1 MKKIL
6 NFINGEYVES
16 VSGEWLDNTNP
27 ATGEVYSQVT
37 NSNDKDVLNA
47 IKAAKG
53 AQENW
58 TRTSVEKRVEIIR
71 KMATLIKEREEELA
85 LMETI
90 DNGKPISVSS
100 SVDIP
105 RASRNFEFFA
115 DVMTQYSTDSYNEHG
130 VLNYVKRYPLGIVT
144 CISPWNLPM
153 YLFTWK
159 IAPALITGNCVLAKP
174 SEVTPMTASILGEI
188 ANKAGMPA
196 GVLNIIHGEGHRVG
210 DELVTNPAVKA
221 VSFTGST
228 ATGKVISKLAGE
240 HLKKCSL
247 EMGGKNPNIIF
258 DDCDYNK
265 ALSTSVAAAFANQG
279 QICLCGSRIFVEKS
293 IYEKFKNDFV
303 EKAKSLASK
312 QGDPQDPKTRQG
324 ALVSEAHF
332 NKVMSCI
339 QQAVDEGGKILCG
352 GERHGDKGF
361 FVQPT
366 VIEGL
371 SHECVTN
378 QEEIFG
384 PVGVLIPFETEEEAI
399 IMANSTKYGLGA
411 SLWTEN
417 VNKAHRVADKIDSG
431 IVWINTW
438 MLRDLRI
445 PFGGMKESG
454 MGREGGT
461 YSLNFF
467 TEPKNICLKFNGD
480 L

>member
-6 NFINGEYVES
+6 NFIGGEYVES
-16 VSGEWLDNTNP
+16 SSKEWLDNTNP

-37 NSNDKDVLNA
+37 NSNQADV
-47 IKAAKG
+47 IKAIESASK
-53 AQENW
+53 
-58 TRTSVEKRVEIIR
+58 VEKSWGKTPMEERVAIIR
-71 KMATLIKEREEELA
+71 KMTALIKEQESELA

-100 SVDIP
+100 TVDIP
-105 RASRNFEFFA
+105 RASKNLDFFA
-115 DVMTQYSTDSYNEHG
+115 DVMTQYSQETYSGNG
-130 VLNYVKRYPLGIVT
+130 TLNYVKRYPLGIVT
-144 CISPWNLPM
+144 CISPWNLPL

-174 SEVTPMTASILGEI
+174 SEVTPMTSSLLGDI
-188 ANKAGMPA
+188 ANAAGLPA

-210 DELVTNPAVKA
+210 EELVVNPAVKA

-258 DDCDYNK
+258 EDCDYND
-265 ALSTSVAAAFANQG
+265 ALHTSVAAAFANQG
-279 QICLCGSRIFVEKS
+279 QICLCGSRIFVQRS
-293 IYEKFKNDFV
+293 IYDKFKNDFV
-303 EKAKSLASK
+303 EKAKSLAKK

-324 ALVSEAHF
+324 SLVSEPHF
-332 NKVMSCI
+332 NKVLACI
-339 QQAVDEGGKILCG
+339 EKAKEEGGKILCG
-352 GERHGDKGF
+352 GKRFGDKGF
-361 FVQPT
+361 FVEPT

-371 SHECVTN
+371 SHECITN

-384 PVGVLIPFETEEEAI
+384 PVGVLIPFDTEEDAI
-399 IMANSTKYGLGA
+399 KMANSTKYGLGC

-417 VNKAHRVADKIDSG
+417 VGRAHRVADLIDSG

-454 MGREGGT
+454 KGREGGT
-461 YSLNFF
+461 YSLDFF
-467 TEPKNICLKFNGD
+467 TEPKNICLKFRGEI
-480 L
+480 